1 MQTILVDTGVLLR
14 AFDRSSPVQKTIFR
28 VFREHWQRGS
38 VFVTSHQNIAEFW
51 NVATRPASARGG
63 FGLSVDE
70 TLKRVQTIEKLGM
83 VLPFTNACY
92 IEWRQ
97 ILVTHSI
104 TGVSVH
110 DARIVATMKSHG
122 IQHLLTLNDADF
134 QRYSGITVLTPDSAR
149 SHT

>member
-1 MQTILVDTGVLLR
+1 MLTILVDTGVLLR

-28 VFREHWQRGS
+28 ALRKRWNQGDR
-38 VFVTSHQNIAEFW
+38 FVTSHQNIAEFW

-92 IEWRQ
+92 AVWRQ
-97 ILVTHSI
+97 LLVTHSI

-110 DARIVATMKSHG
+110 DARIAATMKTHG
-122 IQHLLTLNDADF
+122 IAHLLTLNEADF
-134 QRYSGITVLTPDSAR
+134 QRYSGLTVWTPDSIG
-149 SHT
+149 

>member
-1 MQTILVDTGVLLR
+1 VQTILVDTGVLLR
-14 AFDRSSPVQKTIFR
+14 AFDRSSPVQKSIFR
-28 VFREHWQRGS
+28 AFRKHWNQGNL
-38 VFVTSHQNIAEFW
+38 FVTSHQNIAEFW

-92 IEWRQ
+92 LEWRQ
-97 ILVTHSI
+97 LLVAHSI
-104 TGVSVH
+104 IGVSVH

-122 IQHLLTLNDADF
+122 ISHLLTLNDADF
-134 QRYSGITVLTPDSAR
+134 QRYSGITVLTPDSI
-149 SHT
+149 T